1 MFEKGEKIH
10 AVERHYFPNDV
21 RRHFCGEVLDSSEH
35 LIRAIGYVWVFNTGT
50 NQFIK
55 KPEKR
60 ERILCLGDRLTVN
73 VIPKEID
80 ISQIKYT
87 YNPKEGHIVTDGKDF
102 SLSMTEFGIVS

>member
-1 MFEKGEKIH
+1 MLEKGEKIH
-10 AVERHYFPNDV
+10 AVERRYFPNDV

-50 NQFIK
+50 NQFVK

-73 VIPKEID
+73 VIPKGTD
-80 ISQIKYT
+80 INKVT
-87 YNPKEGHIVTDGKDF
+87 YMYNSKDGHLVTDGQDF
-102 SLSMTEFGIVS
+102 HLSMTEFGIVS